1 MSVPT
6 DLPIGVSSD
15 QSDDSIKGTVSA
27 ADKVS
32 ANVPVAPPGAPKAKE
47 QEPKASD
54 EDKIMAEIKTTAEA
68 LDKELIG
75 KVQESVKE
83 IVQAKPEPEIPPDV
97 EDVGVYGSQAAA
109 EEVVKSGTTLDLPIS
124 GATYKRGL
132 SAKLTGKVFDKVVV
146 GASSLMVLAIWIG
159 RLIKIAHKHTMRV
172 VFRKGAN

>member
-54 EDKIMAEIKTTAEA
+54 EDKIMAEIKTT
-68 LDKELIG
+68 
-75 KVQESVKE
+75 
-83 IVQAKPEPEIPPDV
+83 
-97 EDVGVYGSQAAA
+97 A